1 MLLDPQYFDFA
12 ISQKA
17 FCLIN
22 IMQISSPIEEHLY
35 ECGYYASSNGK
46 SIFILQFQKSIS
58 LTLQEIIKK
67 DFRKS

>member
-1 MLLDPQYFDFA
+1 MLLDPQY
-12 ISQKA
+12 
-17 FCLIN
+17 LIANKPKGILPHKYYAN
-22 IMQISSPIEEHLY
+22 IASPIEEHLY